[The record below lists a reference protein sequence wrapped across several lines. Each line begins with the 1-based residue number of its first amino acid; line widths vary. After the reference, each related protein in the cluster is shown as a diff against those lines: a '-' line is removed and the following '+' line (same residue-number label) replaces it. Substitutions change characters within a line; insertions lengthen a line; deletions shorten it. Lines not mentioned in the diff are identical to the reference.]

1 MKDASALANAEAS
14 LKQRSLIMQKKNWI
28 FITIIICLI
37 SQIIYGQEYQFM
49 YGDSMRSYVVYE
61 PELEQ
66 NENGWPLVI
75 GLHGTSADGVI
86 FIGVTNLVLKANKA
100 KFIAACPNGLNYG
113 RYTYFNA
120 GGFYEELTH
129 GTDDLGFISAVIDTM
144 IKNYNIDTTRI
155 YVMGYSNGSM
165 MAYRAADELSH
176 KIAAIGAVSGQMAYD
191 DCNPEFPVPIIH
203 FHGLNDSSC
212 LYEGGPNP
220 QNFDILPAVDTVMTI
235 WREINNCGSIP
246 DTILNNGRILGRK
259 WASLDGKSDVILYT
273 IENWGHKWPRT
284 FDPGI
289 DATEVI
295 WDFLKKQNKS
305 SVTNIE
311 KDDIQFIP
319 KDFKLYQ
326 NYPNPFNPS
335 TTIKYSLNKSGIVM
349 LKVNNL
355 VGQEIETLVNE
366 FQRAGEYEI
375 TWQANGLPSGLYF
388 YTIQTK
394 EFSQTCKLILQK

>member
-1 MKDASALANAEAS
+1 
-14 LKQRSLIMQKKNWI
+14 MQKKNWI

-86 FIGVTNLVLKANKA
+86 FMGVTNLVLKANKA

-120 GGFYEELTH
+120 GGGYEELTH

-165 MAYRAADELSH
+165 MAYRLAAEISH
-176 KIAAIGAVSGQMAYD
+176 RIAAIGVVAATMLIES
-191 DCNPEFPVPIIH
+191 CIPEYPVPIIH
-203 FHGLNDSSC
+203 IQGLSDPRVP
-212 LYEGGPNP
+212 YEGAG
-220 QNFDILPAVDTVMTI
+220 DSILVLPPVDSTIAI
-235 WREINNCGSIP
+235 WREINNCSSIP
-246 DTILNNGRILGRK
+246 DTIYNSSGIIGQK
-259 WASLDGKSDVILYT
+259 WTSSDGDGDIELYT
-273 IENWGHKWPRT
+273 IEGWEHKWPHLQ
-284 FDPGI
+284 DAGI
-289 DATEVI
+289 EATDYI
-295 WDFLKKQNKS
+295 WDFLKLQNRIVITNMEEKYPH
-305 SVTNIE
+305 SVPNN
-311 KDDIQFIP
+311 
-319 KDFKLYQ
+319 FKLYQ

-335 TTIKYSLNKSGIVM
+335 TRIKYELTESSHIA
-349 LKVNNL
+349 LKIYNL
-355 VGQEIETLVNE
+355 AGQEVETLVNE
-366 FQRAGEYEI
+366 FQPAGEYEI
-375 TWQANGLPSGLYF
+375 TWQPKGLPSGLYF
-388 YTIQTK
+388 YKIRTNQLSETR
-394 EFSQTCKLILQK
+394 KLILQK